1 MKYNKLGLFLLVAA
15 LGTNLLGCENQ
26 FFHSGQSTN
35 KETAK
40 VKEII
45 ANKENL
51 QRIDKQKKLERLRKN
66 EALLQKKIEDYLVS
80 NNNSGSVF
88 VEQNNQILFNEGVGY
103 ANVEK
108 KILNEPATTYPIA
121 SITKIFVATSIMKLQ
136 EQQKLTIQDPI
147 SKYIP
152 NFPNGDK
159 IKLYNFL
166 THTSGIQRPHWH
178 KGDTTPI
185 SLVREIEKM
194 PLKFQPGE
202 KWDYLDA
209 NYMVLGYVI
218 EKITG
223 GSLHDFIK
231 KNIIDKVPLNE
242 TGFITSEHPVP
253 YTSVGYLTKNNK
265 IEPTKY
271 LNTYALFGCGD
282 IYATASD
289 LSQFDQALMNGKL
302 VSKESLNQMLTPSTK
317 STYGLGLYNRGNFVF
332 SVGVLGGWYTM
343 HAYYNDK
350 TSIVILLNDRSKGTH
365 NIENI
370 TADIYHMVK
379 DTMNPVEPSPN
390 S

>member
-1 MKYNKLGLFLLVAA
+1 MKYKKFGFFFLVAA
-15 LGTNLLGCENQ
+15 LAINLVGCGNQ
-26 FFHSGQSTN
+26 FFQSGKSSN
-35 KETAK
+35 KETTK
-40 VKEII
+40 IKEIK
-45 ANKENL
+45 ASKENL
-51 QRIDKQKKLERLRKN
+51 RILENQKKLEISRKN
-66 EALLQKKIEDYLVS
+66 QELLQKKISDYLVA

-88 VEQNNQILFNEGVGY
+88 VEHNNQLLFNEGVGY
-103 ANVEK
+103 ADVEK
-108 KILNEPATTYPIA
+108 KVLNEPSTTYPIG

-136 EQQKLTIQDPI
+136 EEKKLTIQDPI

-166 THTSGIQRPHWH
+166 THTSGIQRPLWH
-178 KGDTTPI
+178 KGDTTPL
-185 SLVREIEKM
+185 SLVHEIEKL

-218 EKITG
+218 EKVTG
-223 GSLHDFIK
+223 APLHDFIQ
-231 KNIIDKVPLNE
+231 KNIIDKVPLKE
-242 TGFITSEHPVP
+242 TGFITHEHPVP

-265 IEPTKY
+265 IQSTKY

-302 VSKESLNQMLTPSTK
+302 VSKESLNQMLTSSTK

-343 HAYYNDK
+343 HAYYNDN
-350 TSIVILLNDRSKGTH
+350 TSIVILLNNRSKGTH
-365 NIENI
+365 NIENT
-370 TADIYHMVK
+370 TADIYQMVK
-379 DTMNPVEPSPN
+379 NTLNPKS
-390 S
+390 